1 MSGNCCNAYILSAIF
16 TEAAK
21 AGKTE
26 EVEAIKRISPVA
38 WRHVNLIG
46 RFEFHKQQNQV
57 NIDEI
62 ISALKQKTEW
72 QQFNSAEGTAEQAS
86 SFTFL
91 RG

>member
-1 MSGNCCNAYILSAIF
+1 M
-16 TEAAK
+16 
-21 AGKTE
+21 
-26 EVEAIKRISPVA
+26 KRISPVA

-72 QQFNSAEGTAEQAS
+72 QQLKTTGDTAEHTSYFA
-86 SFTFL
+86 FL